1 MKYLSDDNK
10 KVFTSEQECLDY
22 ENAILKEK
30 LEKERKAKEKQSRYD
45 EIIELDKKLSEK
57 IKSYEKDY
65 GVLHITLNSAN
76 KELFSDLL
84 DNLTKAL
91 F

>member
-45 EIIELDKKLSEK
+45 EIVALDKQLSEK

-65 GVLHITLNSAN
+65 GVLYITLNSAN
-76 KELFSDLL
+76 RELFSDLL
-84 DNLTKAL
+84 ESLSKSL